1 MAEYVSLLKRDY
13 NVICVHQRPRSPAT
27 NMLDLGVWMAT
38 QSVVEKLHFRNR
50 THVESLW
57 RTCETAWE
65 ELETAKISNV
75 YGRWNKVL
83 DLIIEDEGGDR
94 LVEARRGKLF
104 SVPSE
109 ISEEAAN
116 ERTSE
121 DDEPTADKVDAMD
134 HA

>member
-1 MAEYVSLLKRDY
+1 MLK
-13 NVICVHQRPRSPAT
+13 
-27 NMLDLGVWMAT
+27 LGVWMVT

-50 THVESLW
+50 THVKSLW

-75 YGRWNKVL
+75 YGRWKKVL

-109 ISEEAAN
+109 ITEETAN
-116 ERTSE
+116 VRTSE
-121 DDEPTADKVDAMD
+121 DAEPTADKVDAMD
-134 HA
+134 HT